1 MISFFVFIGQ
11 IQIHSNY
18 DWMMNVQEFSNA
30 YPRVNL
36 HGDDRCTFSHA
47 RKCVRFS
54 LQISMYYLLVEYVY
68 YCCINAKLR
77 SRRIAVS
84 SPGSLISFWWYRKW
98 KCGEW
103 WGIRESGVCIPD
115 SAASQIQKCEVFWV
129 SRLSHLA
136 QSYQQS
142 YNQQPTIT
150 QTRELLLTRTKQ
162 QLYVSVSACV
172 RYEFFL
178 LQVSEF

>member
-1 MISFFVFIGQ
+1 VGVLIKIEHKKTWVVLIIKIAVEPWSVLLCNIWIHTTPASPDLLLVRSTYPRTQSSLSNQEDIEMISFFVFIGQ

-84 SPGSLISFWWYRKW
+84 G
-98 KCGEW
+98 
-103 WGIRESGVCIPD
+103 
-115 SAASQIQKCEVFWV
+115 
-129 SRLSHLA
+129 
-136 QSYQQS
+136 
-142 YNQQPTIT
+142 
-150 QTRELLLTRTKQ
+150 
-162 QLYVSVSACV
+162 
-172 RYEFFL
+172 
-178 LQVSEF
+178 